1 MPFGCS
7 PHEASQGE
15 PLAGRGATAPSIIRE
30 IEEVQGREQVP
41 RDGGLALSKDVTVKP
56 LGPKGLLNIKLL
68 ILTPIL
74 SRGPNGLP
82 GGHAHLGSGLLG
94 LEEDSLQGVLTV
106 EVLATPF
113 GP

>member
-1 MPFGCS
+1 
-7 PHEASQGE
+7 
-15 PLAGRGATAPSIIRE
+15 
-30 IEEVQGREQVP
+30 
-41 RDGGLALSKDVTVKP
+41 
-56 LGPKGLLNIKLL
+56 
-68 ILTPIL
+68 L